1 MALPRLVKTKK
12 RNRISVSL
20 LAVRTRF
27 ELVVRLPV
35 RQFSKLVVSATHPPH
50 QSSVLFPIASA
61 KVVYFSLTANFHI
74 AFFTNLSKVTINQHK
89 GWMMDDG

>member
-27 ELVVRLPV
+27 ELVAFESHL
-35 RQFSKLVVSATHPPH
+35 STLKAL
-50 QSSVLFPIASA
+50 I
-61 KVVYFSLTANFHI
+61 FSLTMLLKTTSLARFWRI
-74 AFFTNLSKVTINQHK
+74 FTIYNTLLAKELAT
-89 GWMMDDG
+89 

>member
-1 MALPRLVKTKK
+1 
-12 RNRISVSL
+12 
-20 LAVRTRF
+20 
-27 ELVVRLPV
+27 

-89 GWMMDDG
+89 GWKIKDGWLMMEDQNLNH